1 MRKFAVFDI
10 DGTLIRW
17 QLYHILVD
25 RLAKTNKLGS
35 GVYDHIKEARMRW
48 KKRES
53 ADSYHAYEMEIVK
66 GFESA
71 LDRLTTQEFDEIID
85 SIIDE
90 YKDQVYIYT
99 RDLLKN
105 LKDQGYFLL
114 AISGS
119 HHELIEKI
127 AKYYQFDDYKGS
139 VYQRNEDSTG
149 FNGKK
154 YIASSNKESA
164 LKEMIKQHNL
174 SLTDSYGIGDSK
186 TDIPILKMV
195 DNPIAFNPN
204 RLLYETAR
212 TNNWKI
218 VIERKDMI
226 YELQP
231 STNSTYTLV

>member
-25 RLAKTNKLGS
+25 RLAKANKLGP

-90 YKDQVYIYT
+90 YKDQVYIYS
-99 RDLLKN
+99 RDLLKS

-186 TDIPILKMV
+186 TDIPILKTV

-204 RLLYETAR
+204 RMLYETAR

>member
-25 RLAKTNKLGS
+25 RLAKTNKLGP

-186 TDIPILKMV
+186 TDIPILKTV

-204 RLLYETAR
+204 RMLYETAR

>member
-25 RLAKTNKLGS
+25 RLAKTNKLGP

-71 LDRLTTQEFDEIID
+71 LGRLTTQEFDEIID

-90 YKDQVYIYT
+90 YKDQVYIFT
-99 RDLLKN
+99 RDLLKS
-105 LKDQGYFLL
+105 LKSQGYFLL

-139 VYQRNEDSTG
+139 DCSVH
-149 FNGKK
+149 NGC
-154 YIASSNKESA
+154 
-164 LKEMIKQHNL
+164 
-174 SLTDSYGIGDSK
+174 TD
-186 TDIPILKMV
+186 T
-195 DNPIAFNPN
+195 N
-204 RLLYETAR
+204 RLNFNLFQSAFFTQTCGECKCTR
-212 TNNWKI
+212 
-218 VIERKDMI
+218 
-226 YELQP
+226 
-231 STNSTYTLV
+231 

>member
-1 MRKFAVFDI
+1 M
-10 DGTLIRW
+10 
-17 QLYHILVD
+17 
-25 RLAKTNKLGS
+25 
-35 GVYDHIKEARMRW
+35 
-48 KKRES
+48 
-53 ADSYHAYEMEIVK
+53 
-66 GFESA
+66 
-71 LDRLTTQEFDEIID
+71 
-85 SIIDE
+85 
-90 YKDQVYIYT
+90 
-99 RDLLKN
+99 
-105 LKDQGYFLL
+105 L

-149 FNGKK
+149 FNGNK

-164 LKEMIKQHNL
+164 LKEMVKQHSL

-226 YELQP
+226 YELEP
-231 STNSTYTLV
+231 STNSTYKLV